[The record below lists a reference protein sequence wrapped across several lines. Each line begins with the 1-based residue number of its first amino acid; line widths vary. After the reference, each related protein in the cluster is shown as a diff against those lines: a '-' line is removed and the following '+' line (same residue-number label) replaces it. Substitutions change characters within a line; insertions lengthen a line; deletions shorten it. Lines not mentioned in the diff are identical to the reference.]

1 VKNTPP
7 YLRGDLRI
15 ASFLLVA
22 LVAAQTL
29 GGVIPGSVAP
39 AEGAEVYT
47 VRVTVGSTGFEPRR
61 IAVPLGTVHFV
72 VTSREGD
79 HCFAV
84 PSLDVEKRVRASK
97 PLEVDI
103 SFDRVGE
110 YPFLCCVEPAGTVEV
125 GAIVVAPAK

>member
-1 VKNTPP
+1 VKITPP
-7 YLRGDLRI
+7 YRRGDL
-15 ASFLLVA
+15 AKALSF
-22 LVAAQTL
+22 LVAAAIL
-29 GGVIPGSVAP
+29 GRVLPRFITP
-39 AEGAEVYT
+39 AEGAEIYT
-47 VRVTVGSTGFEPRR
+47 VRVTVGSSGFEPKR

-103 SFDRVGE
+103 TFDRVGE
-110 YPFLCCVEPAGTVEV
+110 YPFVCCVERAGTTET
-125 GAIVVAPAK
+125 GTIVVAPAK

>member
-1 VKNTPP
+1 MKNTPP
-7 YLRGDLRI
+7 YRRGDLRI
-15 ASFLLVA
+15 ASFF
-22 LVAAQTL
+22 LVAAQSL
-29 GGVIPGSVAP
+29 GGVAPGSIAP

-47 VRVTVGSTGFEPRR
+47 VRVTVGSSGFEPKR

-84 PSLDVEKRVRASK
+84 PSLDVEKRVRAAK

-103 SFDRVGE
+103 TFDRVGE
-110 YPFLCCVEPAGTVEV
+110 HPFLCCVEPSGTAEV

>member
-1 VKNTPP
+1 MKNTPS

-22 LVAAQTL
+22 AQTL
-29 GGVIPGSVAP
+29 GGVVPGSLAS
-39 AEGAEVYT
+39 AEGAEGYT
-47 VRVTVGSTGFEPRR
+47 VRVSVGSTGFEPKR

-84 PSLDVEKRVRASK
+84 PSLDIEKRVRVGK

-103 SFDRVGE
+103 TFDRVGE
-110 YPFLCCVEPAGTVEV
+110 YPFLCCVEPSGTAEV
-125 GAIVVAPAK
+125 GSIVVAPAK

>member
-1 VKNTPP
+1 MNTTPQ

-15 ASFLLVA
+15 APFLLMAVA
-22 LVAAQTL
+22 TL
-29 GGVIPGSVAP
+29 GGAIPSLSSV

-47 VRVTVGSTGFEPRR
+47 VRVTVGSSGFEPKR

-72 VTSREGD
+72 VTSRGGD

-103 SFDRVGE
+103 TFERVGE
-110 YPFLCCVEPAGTVEV
+110 FPFLCCVEPSGTAEV
-125 GAIVVAPAK
+125 GSIVVAPAK

>member
-1 VKNTPP
+1 MKNTPT
-7 YLRGDLRI
+7 YSRGDLRI

-22 LVAAQTL
+22 VQTL
-29 GGVIPGSVAP
+29 GGVLPGALAG
-39 AEGAEVYT
+39 AEGAEGYT

-84 PSLDVEKRVRASK
+84 PSLDVEKRVRAAK

-103 SFDRVGE
+103 TFDRVGE
-110 YPFLCCVEPAGTVEV
+110 YPFLCCVEPSGTAEV
-125 GAIVVAPAK
+125 GVIVVAPAK